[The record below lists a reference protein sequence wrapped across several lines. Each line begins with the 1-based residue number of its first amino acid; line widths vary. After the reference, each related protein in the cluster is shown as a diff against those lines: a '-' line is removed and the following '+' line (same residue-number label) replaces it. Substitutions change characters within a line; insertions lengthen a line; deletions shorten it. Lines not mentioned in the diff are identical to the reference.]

1 MKVLVLRYSELSQR
15 APFRT
20 SLTQPFLS
28 EAYYS
33 DEEDTENTGDLSDD
47 QSVVSYHQTYTHTY
61 THTVTRTHTQKH
73 TLITRTQKHTL
84 ITLLLSLITPSSCS
98 KTSFTALTR
107 SETARPRVDS
117 SSSIRPRVDSSSS
130 IPCHNSNLPQSAAI
144 TSTSTEYM
152 LPYCHNRHHT
162 VTPCHLITTTL
173 GQCYST
179 GQATRSPSLSNTRL
193 ATSPHSLPS

>member
-84 ITLLLSLITPSSCS
+84 ITLLLSLITRTQ
-98 KTSFTALTR
+98 KHTLITL
-107 SETARPRVDS
+107 
-117 SSSIRPRVDSSSS
+117 
-130 IPCHNSNLPQSAAI
+130 LP
-144 TSTSTEYM
+144 
-152 LPYCHNRHHT
+152 HHT
-162 VTPCHLITTTL
+162 IIIMIKNLIF
-173 GQCYST
+173 YYFDKK
-179 GQATRSPSLSNTRL
+179 
-193 ATSPHSLPS
+193 